1 MKKEF
6 QERGSRQIHS
16 FMWIFNAQNE
26 TAYNEFVEKTINP
39 KVPEHLEDPELFV
52 LVQPHS
58 RTY

>member
-16 FMWIFNAQNE
+16 FTWIFNSQNE

-39 KVPEHLEDPELFV
+39 KVPEHLKDPQLFV

-58 RTY
+58 ITY